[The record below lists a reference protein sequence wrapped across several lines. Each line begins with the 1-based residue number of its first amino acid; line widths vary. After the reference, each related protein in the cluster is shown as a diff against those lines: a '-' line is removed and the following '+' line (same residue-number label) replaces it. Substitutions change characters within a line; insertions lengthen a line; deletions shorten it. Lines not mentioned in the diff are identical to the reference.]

1 MRIELAGL
9 KGVPRRRIWVII
21 AGLLVI
27 ALLVPHTV
35 HSQLGLDPC
44 CIATAIGLSTLNLLT
59 GNMLSTPL
67 GELVQLKD
75 EFLQYQQLVIWTKE
89 SIALGKGFV
98 GQVQGLINSIK
109 SLLQQVTKSATLP
122 LPQALE
128 GVTLSKDSSK
138 VPQIDMADAAAKAAL
153 KQALKLDAI
162 VEQELNGLAQLNDA
176 IGKAA
181 PGTAPMLEVDAAAW
195 LVRANAYTQAGM
207 AELTKLQGLSLADET
222 AELKRNLTRSVN
234 DRNTITGMTSQR

>member
-1 MRIELAGL
+1 
-9 KGVPRRRIWVII
+9 
-21 AGLLVI
+21 
-27 ALLVPHTV
+27 
-35 HSQLGLDPC
+35 
-44 CIATAIGLSTLNLLT
+44 
-59 GNMLSTPL
+59 
-67 GELVQLKD
+67 
-75 EFLQYQQLVIWTKE
+75 
-89 SIALGKGFV
+89 
-98 GQVQGLINSIK
+98 
-109 SLLQQVTKSATLP
+109 
-122 LPQALE
+122 
-128 GVTLSKDSSK
+128 
-138 VPQIDMADAAAKAAL
+138 L

-207 AELTKLQGLSLADET
+207 AGLTKLQGLSLADET